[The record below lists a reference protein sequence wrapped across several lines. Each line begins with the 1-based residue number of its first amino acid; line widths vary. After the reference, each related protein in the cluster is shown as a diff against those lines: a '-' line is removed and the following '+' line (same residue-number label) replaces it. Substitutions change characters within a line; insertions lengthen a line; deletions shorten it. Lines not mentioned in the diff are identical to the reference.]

1 VLLKNKLYV
10 NMKKYSF
17 MNDKL
22 LFLGFI
28 VSADDMHVNEDKV
41 QAIRDWS
48 TLKTVSERRSFH
60 RLATFLLEI
69 HMKFQQYCCTHYKMH
84 KEKEV

>member
-1 VLLKNKLYV
+1 MGYLREVFQVLLKNKLYV

-28 VSADDMHVNEDKV
+28 VGADNIHVNEDKV

-48 TLKTVSERRSFH
+48 ALKTVSERRSFH
-60 RLATFLLEI
+60 GLPTFYWRFI
-69 HMKFQQYCCTHYKMH
+69 
-84 KEKEV
+84 

>member
-1 VLLKNKLYV
+1 MGYLREVFQVLLKNKLYV

-28 VSADDMHVNEDKV
+28 VSADDM
-41 QAIRDWS
+41 QC
-48 TLKTVSERRSFH
+48 
-60 RLATFLLEI
+60 
-69 HMKFQQYCCTHYKMH
+69 Q
-84 KEKEV
+84 